1 MCNPEIVLMVHTG
14 RHQTCGEWS
23 GRPEPMVVAGDCLR
37 RRRIMAMTDLLLKS
51 SGPVA
56 DQYKVLA
63 GDQVVGHIR
72 LSEAA
77 PTATPWRWT
86 LSYRHHKGGRTPTHG
101 YGATCEAA
109 VQAFA
114 KSWRRE
120 SQSEERSLGIAPR
133 ASPRSAGETGR
144 G

>member
-72 LSEAA
+72 LGMGISSRRIHYPSWSRWYVRLQFAVAA
-77 PTATPWRWT
+77 DAPLHVSDDGLAPSFTWT
-86 LSYRHHKGGRTPTHG
+86 CSTRT
-101 YGATCEAA
+101 
-109 VQAFA
+109 V
-114 KSWRRE
+114 
-120 SQSEERSLGIAPR
+120 
-133 ASPRSAGETGR
+133 
-144 G
+144 